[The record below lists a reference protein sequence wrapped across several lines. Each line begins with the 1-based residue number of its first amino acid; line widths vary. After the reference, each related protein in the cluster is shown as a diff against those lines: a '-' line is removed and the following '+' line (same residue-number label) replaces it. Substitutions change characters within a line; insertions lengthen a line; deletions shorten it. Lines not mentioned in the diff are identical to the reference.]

1 MHRQRSF
8 CQDSRFACLLGMAFL
23 ACLLTAAAAAAQQ
36 DPQLSYLQGLVG
48 AAAFD
53 EDQLTFVETAA
64 ADPAAPSGNDLSS
77 MPYLGI
83 AGQYALAGTYNQVG
97 IDASLLFGWRSA
109 STSVVAGNNQAR
121 VEIDSE
127 LWLVDVAIGLYAQA
141 MLAERWRLYGAVGPL
156 MLFGEYS
163 DDKEQQDLSVEPV
176 TASRTSRS
184 ESGFGVGGY
193 ARLGLEYRMTR
204 SALIG
209 VAVRGI
215 TTGLEFDQTVD
226 SGSLTG
232 IQGFVTFTRAY

>member
-1 MHRQRSF
+1 MYRQKSF
-8 CQDSRFACLLGMAFL
+8 YQRSRFACLLGMALL
-23 ACLLTAAAAAAQQ
+23 ASLLTAAAAAAQQ

-64 ADPAAPSGNDLSS
+64 DDPTAPGNDLSS

-109 STSVVAGNNQAR
+109 STSVVAGNNQVR

-127 LWLVDVAIGLYAQA
+127 LWLVDVAIGLYAQT
-141 MLAERWRLYGAVGPL
+141 LLGERWRLYGAVGPL
-156 MLFGEYS
+156 LLFGEYS
-163 DDKEQQDLSVEPV
+163 DDTEQQDLSVEPV

-184 ESGFGVGGY
+184 ESEFGVGGY

-226 SGSLTG
+226 SGGLTG